1 MAELASIAPTSSGQ
15 YHWVYMLSPP
25 SVRKILSYLTGE
37 WTQIFSEDEMLTGR
51 QGWLSIAVWQAM
63 VQMSGCLC
71 ATLIQGLLVLNYP
84 EKYQAHG
91 WHGTLL
97 IWSAVIM
104 AFLVNSIL
112 GRWLPKIEGFIL
124 YLHLLGF
131 FGIIIP
137 MLYLAK
143 RVTAEEVFTHW
154 NNGGAWPSM
163 GLSFLVGMITNIGPF
178 IGKT

>member
-1 MAELASIAPTSSGQ
+1 
-15 YHWVYMLSPP
+15 
-25 SVRKILSYLTGE
+25 
-37 WTQIFSEDEMLTGR
+37 
-51 QGWLSIAVWQAM
+51 M

-71 ATLIQGLLVLNYP
+71 ATLIQGLLVLNHP
-84 EKYQAHG
+84 EKYHAQG

-104 AFLVNSIL
+104 AFFVNSIL

-124 YLHLLGF
+124 YLHLLAF

-154 NNGGAWPSM
+154 NNGGGWPSI

-178 IGKT
+178 IGMISMVCNHQKPH